1 MTTGP
6 MGVLRTGMKID
17 GEWIVEDV
25 FRMRMTRIYVLKNL
39 ISGITRYLNRQELK
53 DMFMGKRVR

>member
-25 FRMRMTRIYVLKNL
+25 FSIRMTKIYVLKNL

>member
-25 FRMRMTRIYVLKNL
+25 FRMRRTRIYVLKNL